1 MRATIAW
8 SYELL
13 SPTEQALFR
22 RLAVFAG
29 GWTLEAAEQVCLEA
43 GASKLD
49 MLEGLSSLLDKSLLN
64 QEHESPGETRFRMLY
79 VLREFGLEQLD
90 AQGEGTATREA
101 HAAYYL
107 RLSEEANSQLHGC
120 EQKGWRNQLEHE
132 HDNRRAAL
140 NWWLEQANAPE
151 AAERALRLWWALAQ
165 SRFNQPCYREGYTNV
180 KRILAVRAGVAEAM
194 QVKALLYAAA
204 VLRSVDEVEQ
214 AEPLI
219 QEALALARQMGDLP
233 GIAFAVQN
241 LGGVAVDQD
250 RSTVA
255 QASL

>member
-1 MRATIAW
+1 MT
-8 SYELL
+8 
-13 SPTEQALFR
+13 TCGR
-22 RLAVFAG
+22 RSTG
-29 GWTLEAAEQVCLEA
+29 GWSRQ
-43 GASKLD
+43 
-49 MLEGLSSLLDKSLLN
+49 
-64 QEHESPGETRFRMLY
+64 
-79 VLREFGLEQLD
+79 
-90 AQGEGTATREA
+90 
-101 HAAYYL
+101 
-107 RLSEEANSQLHGC
+107 
-120 EQKGWRNQLEHE
+120 
-132 HDNRRAAL
+132 
-140 NWWLEQANAPE
+140 NAPE